1 MNQMATIALITVGQ
15 MKEMLE
21 RYDDDVGL
29 DFGDFEFQRLALNNE
44 KLVDVEL
51 KPVADHEAGFKSIQ
65 SD

>member
-1 MNQMATIALITVGQ
+1 MATIALITVGQ

-21 RYDDDVGL
+21 QYDDEDAL

-44 KLVDVEL
+44 KQVDVEL
-51 KPVADHEAGFKSIQ
+51 KLVADHEAGFKSMQ

>member
-1 MNQMATIALITVGQ
+1 

-21 RYDDDVGL
+21 QYDDDLGL

-44 KLVDVEL
+44 NLVNVEL
-51 KPVADHEAGFKSIQ
+51 KPIAGHEAGFKSIQ